1 MASSREIPQGTKEVA
16 LTPLWNQGCAAP
28 AAFCRLA
35 KDACVLPQTVIT
47 VSNSAQLRQA
57 YFAAKGG
64 EVILLENAGETYE
77 LLTNSPYDYK
87 NRPLSDTVVIR
98 SADPDDPAVFHKLVL
113 KGANNLEFRDL
124 VFGDQQGAPHQ
135 VVEMR
140 RGIENVKIAD
150 CEFRG
155 WAEERWVNSATS
167 GGAAIMVMEA
177 KNFVFENNIIEN
189 FGLGLDVMKTE
200 GMVVED
206 NVFRYIQ
213 SDGLRM
219 AQIDG
224 GRVSGNVMSDWLG
237 VNTNVAHADFIQLW
251 STYTD
256 APTRNLTVEGN
267 LLLANTEFNPQAI
280 FLHNE
285 WSLPYENIAVRDNLI
300 YDSHWNAIWVKG
312 AAGVDVSG
320 NVLVRA
326 PHAAGSD
333 GEAPRVRIFDSTDV
347 TVTDNAASM
356 FEVRGSWT
364 GANNTLL
371 NHTDV
376 RAATF
381 SDTELAKLKAVWG
394 DHPFFAKFLEAVA
407 MADPDESWQA
417 PREGEPAALA
427 GVLTLAAADY
437 DEGLRGAAYLDV
449 PGLQAGAGGGGR
461 EGDVEILSGTVVD
474 ARPGEWLE
482 YTVEAAQAGVWDLSL
497 ALSGQAGAVRVEIFR
512 AGEAAPY
519 LSVEAQAAESAGFA
533 PTAIADLALEAG
545 TQTLRV
551 TFLSGVHAFEDLT
564 LTSGAAEAGSTDTPG
579 PGTLEEPETGTPGES
594 GTGEPA
600 SEPPVVRTG
609 DPVGQAGTLTVT
621 QADAGQW
628 HSVRFAYALDDPSVV
643 MGPLSFNGDQAATL
657 RVRHVT
663 SEGFEFQ
670 LDEWDHLDGG
680 HVAERVSWLAVERGR
695 HVLEDGTVVEAGDL
709 RADHE
714 AAGASFSEAFQSAPV
729 VFAQIASFNGPSA
742 AMTRLSDVK
751 AGGFGVRV
759 QESEASDGW
768 HAEEDMD
775 WIAFGPGGGG
785 RIETGLVGGVDDAG
799 ARIDFADRAAAPH
812 FFAAL
817 QSFDGPD
824 PAVARLSA
832 LDGTGAWIFAEEEA
846 SGDAETDHVPETA
859 GWLAL
864 SDDLLWS

>member
-1 MASSREIPQGTKEVA
+1 M
-16 LTPLWNQGCAAP
+16 L
-28 AAFCRLA
+28 
-35 KDACVLPQTVIT
+35 QTVIT
-47 VSNSAQLRQA
+47 VSNSAQLRKA
-57 YFAAKGG
+57 YFAATGG
-64 EVILLENAGETYE
+64 ETILLENAGESYE

-98 SADPDDPAVFHKLVL
+98 SADPEDPAVFRQVVL

-124 VFGDQQGAPHQ
+124 VFGDQQGGPHR

-140 RGIENVKIAD
+140 RGIENVSIVD
-150 CEFRG
+150 SEFRG
-155 WAEERWVNSATS
+155 WAEGRWVDSATS

-177 KNFVFENNIIEN
+177 KNFVFKNNVIEN

-200 GMVVED
+200 GMVVEN
-206 NVFRYIQ
+206 NVFRFMQ

-224 GRVSGNVMSDWLG
+224 GRVAGNVMSDWLG

-312 AAGVDVSG
+312 ATGVDVSG

-347 TVTDNAASM
+347 SVTDNAASL
-356 FEVRGSWT
+356 FEVHGSWT
-364 GANNTLL
+364 GANNTRL

-376 RAATF
+376 QAAAF
-381 SDTELAKLKAVWG
+381 SDAELAKLKAVWG
-394 DHPFFAKFLEAVA
+394 DHPFFARFLEAVG
-407 MADPDESWQA
+407 MADPDASTQA
-417 PREGEPAALA
+417 PRGGEAPALEGA
-427 GVLTLAAADY
+427 LTLAAADY

-449 PGLQAGAGGGGR
+449 PGLQAGEGGR
-461 EGDVEILSGTVVD
+461 EGDVEISGGTVADV
-474 ARPGEWLE
+474 RPGEWLE
-482 YTVEAAQAGVWDLSL
+482 YTVEAAQAGLWDLSL
-497 ALSGQAGAVRVEIFR
+497 ALSGQEGAVRVEAFR
-512 AGEAAPY
+512 EGEAVSYA
-519 LSVEAQAAESAGFA
+519 SVQVAVAASAGFA
-533 PTAIADLALEAG
+533 PAAIEDLALEAG

-551 TFLSGVHAFEDLT
+551 TFLSGVHAFEGLT
-564 LTSGAAEAGSTDTPG
+564 LTSGTIEAGPPEAPG
-579 PGTLEEPETGTPGES
+579 AGMPEEPDPET
-594 GTGEPA
+594 PA
-600 SEPPVVRTG
+600 SEPSVVRSG

-628 HSVRFAYALDDPSVV
+628 HSVRFAHALDDPSVV
-643 MGPLSFNGDQAATL
+643 MGPLSFNGGHAATL
-657 RVRHVT
+657 RVRDVT
-663 SEGFEFQ
+663 SQGFEFQ
-670 LDEWDHLDGG
+670 LDEWDHLDGA

-709 RADHE
+709 GADHE
-714 AAGASFSEAFQSAPV
+714 AAGASFSAAFQGAPV
-729 VFAQIASFNGPSA
+729 VFAQIASFNGASA
-742 AMTRLSDVK
+742 AAARLSDVK
-751 AGGFGVRV
+751 AGGFKVRL
-759 QESEASDGW
+759 QESEASDGL
-768 HAEEDMD
+768 HAEEDVD
-775 WIAFGPGGGG
+775 WIAFGPSGGGG
-785 RIETGLVGGVDDAG
+785 RIETGLLGGVDHAG
-799 ARIDFADRAAAPH
+799 ARINFADRAAAPH

-832 LDGTGAWIFAEEEA
+832 LDGTGAWIFAEEET
-846 SGDAETDHVPETA
+846 SRDAETDHVPETA

-864 SDDLLWS
+864 SDDLLWA